1 MYIQYSRDRYGVT
14 FWSEA
19 EKLHPISI
27 LGVWGIL
34 PRAQACSPKQQR
46 GNTPYKPK
54 ADGFADTA

>member
-1 MYIQYSRDRYGVT
+1 MYIQYSCDRYGVT

-19 EKLHPISI
+19 KKLHPISI

-34 PRAQACSPKQQR
+34 PSKQVCSSKQQR

-54 ADGFADTA
+54 AEGEAHTA